1 MANTPPDAATSKNV
15 VALVVL
21 FPKEVVG
28 VLKNLKL
35 SEPEM
40 YLAVQ

>member
-1 MANTPPDAATSKNV
+1 VNTPPDAATSKKGGV
-15 VALVVL
+15 TVVL
-21 FPKEVVG
+21 FWKDEVG

-35 SEPEM
+35 VVPDI